1 MMLWVGFRSTHHIW
15 DIAILEFAHTST
27 IQLLQPHILSICMIF
42 LPAINQQNQCICF
55 LLTEVRILILPTQPT
70 IVFYSRLFKKLD
82 ADILA
87 VMTYAA
93 RYSVFNPIEHCW
105 SPLSNKLSSVIF
117 SPLEK
122 EDDVSAP
129 GLQSE
134 LSKEDLKIKEKI
146 VFDRAMNSL
155 SECH

>member
-1 MMLWVGFRSTHHIW
+1 
-15 DIAILEFAHTST
+15 
-27 IQLLQPHILSICMIF
+27 
-42 LPAINQQNQCICF
+42 
-55 LLTEVRILILPTQPT
+55 
-70 IVFYSRLFKKLD
+70 
-82 ADILA
+82 
-87 VMTYAA
+87 MTYAT

-155 SECH
+155 SECHWKNFKYDGFAVNTQPILVGEDNLLFNDYDHVLACLKSRTGDLHKYSDLLPEFKQMHGHIDCHFK